1 MSYFKQL
8 LNCYAL
14 HAKYPGKGYASLRNI
29 SQNLSNIF
37 IYKFTLY
44 FENSFYKV
52 TRL

>member
-29 SQNLSNIF
+29 SQNLSNLYINLPYTLKIHF
-37 IYKFTLY
+37 IK
-44 FENSFYKV
+44 
-52 TRL
+52 